1 MKIFCHS
8 PFQTVSQL
16 LISYL
21 MIFSPLLYGQITKD
35 QGQKQPSIQCAFKSN
50 CYIWQFR
57 QIHADQWPIICK
69 VKKGFFLE
77 GGLIH
82 LIVIEKMP
90 RANTNH
96 HLFICSLG
104 GIKCF
109 LCFLRKFQNVFWILY
124 HIQLL
129 WSLQYVN

>member
-21 MIFSPLLYGQITKD
+21 MIFSPWLYGQITKD

-90 RANTNH
+90 TKHKSSFVYLQLRWNQMFS
-96 HLFICSLG
+96 LFSKKIPE
-104 GIKCF
+104 CF
-109 LCFLRKFQNVFWILY
+109 LNPLSYTASLILA
-124 HIQLL
+124 
-129 WSLQYVN
+129 VR